1 MPNKWGDPKN
11 GQVGG
16 ELSYLF
22 YSGQGAVFF
31 FLLLLHE
38 KQQAGQIFFSSKFG
52 PSDFDFVTSKNK
64 AGHLTNFHK
73 SKKRIFLL
81 SKGLVFDWGKTLVLI

>member
-1 MPNKWGDPKN
+1 MPYKRGDPKN

-16 ELSYLF
+16 ELFYLF

-31 FLLLLHE
+31 SFFYYMKNS
-38 KQQAGQIFFSSKFG
+38 KQGRFFFSKFG

-64 AGHLTNFHK
+64 AGYL
-73 SKKRIFLL
+73 KKKI
-81 SKGLVFDWGKTLVLI
+81 